1 MSWNRVRILVICS
14 TSYCCISFFVVQ
26 SFILTFLAEWGDRS
40 QIATI
45 AVSLFLPE
53 QTIRLPG
60 KEKKMKTWLLN
71 KSLLQYLVFILYI
84 YISAASYPQKCSR
97 SCSWSYDRTHNLYIS
112 GSSWRKHVSIQD
124 LTTHSCNS
132 WRLTF
137 PWFLLVFLLLST
149 PITNFVF
156 LFFFWK
162 KNLIL

>member
-14 TSYCCISFFVVQ
+14 TSYCCISFSVVQ

-60 KEKKMKTWLLN
+60 KEKKWKLDCWTRACCNTW
-71 KSLLQYLVFILYI
+71 YLSFI

-149 PITNFVF
+149 PITNFVG
-156 LFFFWK
+156 FF
-162 KNLIL
+162 